1 MKLYDFV
8 FDFET
13 FDSIAGSAVV
23 DLSVIAF
30 DPDPNIIESFEDLVL
45 RGKKIKFNL
54 ASQKGVRSFST
65 NTIEWWKK
73 QSPEARAGL
82 VPSPEDVSTYDGII
96 TFLEHLKASHIK
108 PYDSFGYCRGQSF
121 DFPILVD
128 LIRKLYQR
136 DTGCEDKDIN
146 TFNLEPVKFWNQ
158 RDIRTAIEN
167 RLLIRGMT
175 MTPLKLGL
183 LNGFIKHNSVHDCAK
198 DILMLKYAERYA
210 LGLEDAPEGANI
222 DPLSLMDK

>member
-1 MKLYDFV
+1 MKVNDFV

-23 DLSVIAF
+23 DLSVITF
-30 DPDPNIIESFEDLVL
+30 NPDPNVIETFDELVS
-45 RGKKIKFNL
+45 RGIKIKFNL

-65 NTIEWWKK
+65 GTIEWWKK
-73 QSPEARAGL
+73 QSPEAREGL
-82 VPSPEDVSTYDGII
+82 KPSPEDVSTYEGIK
-96 TFLEHLKASHIK
+96 TFLAHLKSNHVI

-121 DFPILVD
+121 DFPIMVD
-128 LIRKLYQR
+128 LIRDMYQK
-136 DTGCEDKDIN
+136 DTGCEDKDID
-146 TFNLEPVKFWNQ
+146 TFALEPVKFWNQ

-167 RLLIRGMT
+167 RLMVRGMT
-175 MTPLKLGL
+175 MTPLKKGL
-183 LNGFIKHNSVHDCAK
+183 LSGFIKHNSIHDCAK

-210 LGLEDAPEGANI
+210 LGLEEAPTGSEI